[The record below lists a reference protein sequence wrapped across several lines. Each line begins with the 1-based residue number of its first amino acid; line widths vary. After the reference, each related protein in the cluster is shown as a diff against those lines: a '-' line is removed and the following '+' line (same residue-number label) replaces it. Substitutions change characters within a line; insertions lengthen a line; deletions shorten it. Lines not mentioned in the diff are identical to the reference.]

1 MNNSE
6 AGASGKKNDWHNIET
21 GPALAA
27 LASSPKGL
35 SNAEVEKRRNKFGYN
50 RLSSRKKKSAFQ
62 QLFSQF
68 HNILIYVL
76 LATAIIT
83 ASLGHLLD
91 TSVIIA
97 VIIVNTAIG
106 FLQERKAEKALEAIS
121 SLLSLNCH
129 VRRED
134 SVQKLPAEEL
144 VPGDIVI
151 LSTGEKVPADLRL
164 IEAKELFIDEA
175 ILTGESEAV
184 NKTTA
189 PVRLEAVLGDRKCL
203 GYSGTL
209 VTAGRAHGVV
219 IATGD
224 ATELGKIG
232 ELVSREEK
240 ITTPLIAKVESF
252 GRVLA
257 SVIIIA
263 ALVIIPF
270 GVFISHYTVSDML
283 MISAAFAVA
292 AIPEGLPAVMTIT
305 LALGVQRMAQ
315 RNAIIRKL
323 TAVDTLGALTTI
335 CTDKTGTLT
344 KNEMTVHKIE
354 VPDGAYLLS
363 GVGYEPSGDIR
374 SESDH
379 RPIDSP
385 SAALKAA
392 LIAGLLCNESELKK
406 EKQAWIPRGNPTDV
420 ALLVAAHKAGIEPA
434 AERNGWKHLCTF
446 PFESK
451 HRYMATIQKK
461 GQETLVFV
469 KGAPE
474 TLMAMSKAD
483 HPSAL
488 TRWREKADELAQ
500 QGYRVIAVA
509 QKKIPHNCSF
519 ENRAQLEAGLEIIG
533 LFAMIDPPRDGVV
546 EAIDLCKKAG
556 IKVKMMTGDH
566 IGTARSIAMKLGI
579 GRNQQ
584 ALEGVEL
591 ENMSSD
597 ELERCAVEIDIF
609 ARVSPVHKLKLV
621 EALQNRNE
629 VVGMTGDGANDAPA
643 LKRASVGIAMGIK
656 GTEVSKE
663 SSEMVLT
670 DDNFTSITNAII
682 EGRAVYDNL
691 AKTLLFLL
699 PTNGA
704 QALVIVLALFTGTA
718 LPLTPVQ
725 VLWVNLVTA
734 VTLALALVLEPPEKD
749 IMLRRPRAPDRPLVT
764 PFLLWRITFVSFF
777 FSLGT
782 FLMFLYYFSTGSTY
796 AVSQTVAINTL
807 VIFQIFYLFNTR
819 FVIAPVR
826 SLRDFTENKYILLA
840 ISLAVIFQIVLTY
853 LPFFQNLF
861 GTAALGVEKWLVMI
875 MLGVMVFISIEL
887 EKSATRVYTNKKEKL
902 NSS

>member
-1 MNNSE
+1 
-6 AGASGKKNDWHNIET
+6 
-21 GPALAA
+21 
-27 LASSPKGL
+27 
-35 SNAEVEKRRNKFGYN
+35 
-50 RLSSRKKKSAFQ
+50 
-62 QLFSQF
+62 
-68 HNILIYVL
+68 
-76 LATAIIT
+76 
-83 ASLGHLLD
+83 
-91 TSVIIA
+91 
-97 VIIVNTAIG
+97 
-106 FLQERKAEKALEAIS
+106 
-121 SLLSLNCH
+121 
-129 VRRED
+129 
-134 SVQKLPAEEL
+134 
-144 VPGDIVI
+144 
-151 LSTGEKVPADLRL
+151 
-164 IEAKELFIDEA
+164 
-175 ILTGESEAV
+175 
-184 NKTTA
+184 
-189 PVRLEAVLGDRKCL
+189 
-203 GYSGTL
+203 
-209 VTAGRAHGVV
+209 
-219 IATGD
+219 
-224 ATELGKIG
+224 
-232 ELVSREEK
+232 
-240 ITTPLIAKVESF
+240 
-252 GRVLA
+252 
-257 SVIIIA
+257 
-263 ALVIIPF
+263 
-270 GVFISHYTVSDML
+270 
-283 MISAAFAVA
+283 
-292 AIPEGLPAVMTIT
+292 
-305 LALGVQRMAQ
+305 
-315 RNAIIRKL
+315 
-323 TAVDTLGALTTI
+323 
-335 CTDKTGTLT
+335 
-344 KNEMTVHKIE
+344 
-354 VPDGAYLLS
+354 
-363 GVGYEPSGDIR
+363 
-374 SESDH
+374 
-379 RPIDSP
+379 
-385 SAALKAA
+385 
-392 LIAGLLCNESELKK
+392 
-406 EKQAWIPRGNPTDV
+406 
-420 ALLVAAHKAGIEPA
+420 
-434 AERNGWKHLCTF
+434 
-446 PFESK
+446 
-451 HRYMATIQKK
+451 
-461 GQETLVFV
+461 
-469 KGAPE
+469 
-474 TLMAMSKAD
+474 
-483 HPSAL
+483 
-488 TRWREKADELAQ
+488 
-500 QGYRVIAVA
+500 
-509 QKKIPHNCSF
+509 
-519 ENRAQLEAGLEIIG
+519 
-533 LFAMIDPPRDGVV
+533 
-546 EAIDLCKKAG
+546 
-556 IKVKMMTGDH
+556 
-566 IGTARSIAMKLGI
+566 
-579 GRNQQ
+579 
-584 ALEGVEL
+584 
-591 ENMSSD
+591 MSSD